1 MVWTI
6 TKWKR
11 NQLLLR
17 RMPWKH
23 RKGHPEKPLLH
34 ERLQS
39 WFMSLGYLGFMN
51 VYILYIIYYIY
62 IYILLHIYIYIYIYT
77 YILYYNIL
85 YRIYLLIIKNGHR
98 KSMAVGFSIDLW
110 AGVRCQGTASAA
122 FGTLVMC
129 RSFLVDRH
137 HMELLKMPS
146 YCCRSHMASY
156 RSTSRKVILFVWLF
170 CLFVFDYL
178 IMKLIG
184 FYCQSLVHIKS
195 SAGYPKDR
203 MRPFLKQP
211 SICLAWNPS

>member
-1 MVWTI
+1 
-6 TKWKR
+6 
-11 NQLLLR
+11 
-17 RMPWKH
+17 
-23 RKGHPEKPLLH
+23 
-34 ERLQS
+34 
-39 WFMSLGYLGFMN
+39 
-51 VYILYIIYYIY
+51 
-62 IYILLHIYIYIYIYT
+62 
-77 YILYYNIL
+77 
-85 YRIYLLIIKNGHR
+85 
-98 KSMAVGFSIDLW
+98 MAVGFSIDLW

-211 SICLAWNPS
+211 SICLA